1 MYIHWPFHT
10 TDISKNK
17 IRRLYNQT
25 LQGHDGFKNLKMAI
39 SRPKN
44 LRDILCKTDL
54 PIIQNKNV
62 SDILK
67 QIKSD
72 DTHQK
77 WNCRNHQ
84 KWNCRKHLTTL
95 CRPRLHPPHSH
106 QMKYETHNLLNQQ
119 KYNTKSKTQLVIWRQ
134 LMCLQPNILFD
145 QSTNSCTIIHTSMVY
160 SPLLNSFS
168 K

>member
-62 SDILK
+62 SNILK

-77 WNCRNHQ
+77 
-84 KWNCRKHLTTL
+84 
-95 CRPRLHPPHSH
+95 
-106 QMKYETHNLLNQQ
+106 
-119 KYNTKSKTQLVIWRQ
+119 
-134 LMCLQPNILFD
+134 
-145 QSTNSCTIIHTSMVY
+145 
-160 SPLLNSFS
+160 
-168 K
+168 